1 MAYFQ
6 MEKEKVETK
15 SEEEDIPQEVIK
27 HPLQTSWT
35 LWFYENDRNK
45 SWEDNQVEIYT
56 FNTVE
61 DFWL

>member
-1 MAYFQ
+1 MD
-6 MEKEKVETK
+6 KEKDKVEGNAQAELPV
-15 SEEEDIPQEVIK
+15 SQVIK
-27 HPLQTSWT
+27 HPLQNSWT

-61 DFWL
+61 DFWS

>member
-1 MAYFQ
+1 
-6 MEKEKVETK
+6 MEKTEASNQIDTV
-15 SEEEDIPQEVIK
+15 PQEVVK
-27 HPLQTSWT
+27 HPLQCSWT

-61 DFWL
+61 DFWS